1 LKSAASALK
10 TQETVNSA
18 SPPPDVRRHLRVV
31 QNDVGKRS
39 LALTAPIFDRAW
51 ANQVATQVAN
61 AAFDRLQANIDLN
74 EILKL
79 TEQLLGENSKLTDQ
93 FLAEPGP
100 KVECGA
106 GCDHCC
112 HVPVGVT
119 APEAL
124 QLYAFLRRTRSE
136 AELDALQQ
144 KLRACSEAIRGLSHN
159 ERYSPNYPCPLL
171 EAGSCSVYPARPFA
185 CRGMNSLDRSD
196 CAARLHD
203 PVRREEYLRT
213 GQSGPALINPILA
226 SQAISGG
233 LQLVLFE
240 HFQLD
245 MRPLDLVW
253 ALDLLFT
260 RGTEVASEWA
270 AGGGSFQPALG
281 DPSTT

>member
-1 LKSAASALK
+1 M
-10 TQETVNSA
+10 
-18 SPPPDVRRHLRVV
+18 
-31 QNDVGKRS
+31 
-39 LALTAPIFDRAW
+39 TAPIFDRAW
-51 ANQVATQVAN
+51 ANQAATQAAN
-61 AAFDRLQANIDLN
+61 AAFDRLQAKIDLN
-74 EILKL
+74 QVLKL
-79 TEQLLGENSKLTDQ
+79 IEELLAENSKLTDQ

-112 HVPVGVT
+112 HAPVGVT

-124 QLYAFLRRTRSE
+124 QIYTFLRRTRSNP
-136 AELDALQQ
+136 ELDALQQ
-144 KLRACSEAIRGLSHN
+144 KLRACSDAIRGLSLN

-171 EAGSCSVYPARPFA
+171 EAGHCSVYPARPFA

-196 CAARLHD
+196 CEGRLHD
-203 PVRREEYLRT
+203 PVRREESLTT
-213 GQSGPALINPILA
+213 GQGGRALINPILA

-233 LQLVLFE
+233 LQLALFE

-245 MRPLDLVW
+245 MRQLDLVW

-270 AGGGSFQPALG
+270 TGGGSFEPALG
-281 DPSTT
+281 ASTTD

>member
-1 LKSAASALK
+1 M
-10 TQETVNSA
+10 
-18 SPPPDVRRHLRVV
+18 
-31 QNDVGKRS
+31 GKRS

-51 ANQVATQVAN
+51 ANQVATRAAN
-61 AAFDRLQANIDLN
+61 AAFERLQANIDLN
-74 EILKL
+74 QVLEL
-79 TEQLLGENSKLTDQ
+79 TEELLAENSKLTDQ

-100 KVECGA
+100 KVECRA

-124 QLYAFLRRTRSE
+124 QIYAFLRRTRSE

-144 KLRACSEAIRGLSHN
+144 KLRACSDAIRGLSHD

-171 EAGSCSVYPARPFA
+171 EARSCSVYPARPFA
-185 CRGMNSLDRSD
+185 CRGMNSLDRSG
-196 CAARLHD
+196 CEARLHD
-203 PVRREEYLRT
+203 PVRREESLRT
-213 GQSGPALINPILA
+213 GQGGPALINPILA

-233 LQLVLFE
+233 LQLVLSE

-245 MRPLDLVW
+245 MRQLDLAW

-260 RGTEVASEWA
+260 RGPEVAAEWA
-270 AGGGSFQPALG
+270 AGGGSFQSALG
-281 DPSTT
+281 APEPG